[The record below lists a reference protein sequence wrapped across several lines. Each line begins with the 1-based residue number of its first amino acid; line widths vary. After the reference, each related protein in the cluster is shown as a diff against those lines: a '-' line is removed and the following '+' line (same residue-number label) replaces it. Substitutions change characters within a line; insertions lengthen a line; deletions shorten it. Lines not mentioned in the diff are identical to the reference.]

1 MISDG
6 RQYIETCIWG
16 VKYISMGTSE
26 IRTTSQQRTVV
37 PLPMCPLFGGSTV
50 IVVTMSYSLIMV
62 TMIKL
67 PSVIEAVV
75 FWDHHYH
82 DLENKHKS

>member
-6 RQYIETCIWG
+6 KQYIESCIWG

-37 PLPMCPLFGGSTV
+37 PLPMCPLFGRSTV
-50 IVVTMSYSLIMV
+50 YGIYKLIVNYNGERNV
-62 TMIKL
+62 
-67 PSVIEAVV
+67 E
-75 FWDHHYH
+75 
-82 DLENKHKS
+82 LELSTKKMTNS